1 MNWIFLALIV
11 VSVLV
16 GAFTGTMPKVSDA
29 SINSAKSAAD
39 LALSLIG
46 QMTLWLGLFGV
57 VREAGLL
64 RSMANFL
71 KPVMTRLF
79 PEVPPTHPA
88 MAAMIMNFAANML
101 GLGNAATPFGLK
113 AMAELDK
120 LNERKG
126 VATNSM
132 ALFLSINV
140 SGLAILPLGVV
151 AVRAASGSRDAAGI
165 IAPTWVATICSTLCA
180 IVVAKLLEKRKLFA
194 PEKYGAIDVD
204 ASQRKEADAV
214 ALRQAEELAAL
225 QLKMPTANKLLVL
238 GVVAALLVAL
248 VLRVMEAPAGTEA
261 FDLARELLSGWLLP
275 VLIIVIVTFGFGRR
289 VKVYEAF
296 ISAAKEGFQTSVTI
310 IPFLVGMLVAIGM
323 FRASGA
329 MELLVKA
336 LSPLLSPL
344 GFPAEALPMALIRP
358 LSGSGALAV
367 MAEAMKTY
375 GPDSFIGYLVSVIN
389 GGTETTFYVLALYFG
404 AVQVKAMRHTLAA
417 CIATDFVGPMAAFIA
432 CRLFFGHVPM
442 MFVTG

>member
-11 VSVLV
+11 ISVLV

-64 RSMANFL
+64 RSMANLL
-71 KPVMTRLF
+71 KPIMTRLF
-79 PEVPPTHPA
+79 PEVPPSHPA

-113 AMAELDK
+113 AMAELDS
-120 LNERKG
+120 LNDRKG

-132 ALFLSINV
+132 ALFLAINV
-140 SGLAILPLGVV
+140 SGLALLPLGVV
-151 AVRAASGSRDAAGI
+151 AVRAASGSKDAAGI
-165 IAPTWVATICSTLCA
+165 IAPTWIATICSTLCA
-180 IVVAKLLEKRKLFA
+180 ILVAKLLEKRKLFA
-194 PEKYGAIDVD
+194 VENYGTVDVD
-204 ASQRKEADAV
+204 ASKRKEADAA
-214 ALRQAEELAAL
+214 ALQKAEELAAL
-225 QLKMPTANKLLVL
+225 NLKMPLWRKLSVVGVL
-238 GVVAALLVAL
+238 GLLLFAL
-248 VLRVMEAPAGTEA
+248 VRRIQESPPTEA
-261 FDLARELLSGWLLP
+261 AFALTRDLLSGWLLP
-275 VLIIVIVTFGFGRR
+275 VLILVIVVVGFGRQ

-296 ISAAKEGFQTSVTI
+296 IGAAKEGFQTSVTI
-310 IPFLVGMLVAIGM
+310 IPFLVGMLVSIGM

-336 LSPLLSPL
+336 LAPVLSPI

-404 AVQVKAMRHTLAA
+404 AVQVKSMRHTLAA
-417 CIATDFVGPMAAFIA
+417 CIATDFVGPLGAFIA
-432 CRLFFGHVPM
+432 CKIFFANVPM
-442 MFVTG
+442 VFVVG

>member
-1 MNWIFLALIV
+1 MNWIFLGLIV
-11 VSVLV
+11 VSVLA
-16 GAFTGTMPKVSDA
+16 GGFNGTMPKVTDA
-29 SINSAKSAAD
+29 SIASAKSAAD
-39 LALSLIG
+39 LAISLIG

-71 KPVMTRLF
+71 KPIMTRLF

-113 AMAELDK
+113 AMKELDS
-120 LNERKG
+120 LNDRKG

-132 ALFLSINV
+132 ALFLAINV
-140 SGLAILPLGVV
+140 SGLAMLPLGVV
-151 AVRAASGSRDAAGI
+151 AVRAASGSHDAAGI
-165 IAPTWVATICSTLCA
+165 IAPTWIATICSTLCA
-180 IVVAKLLEKRKLFA
+180 IIVAKLLEKRRMFA
-194 PEKYGAIDVD
+194 VENYGTVDVD
-204 ASQRKEADAV
+204 ATQRKEADAA
-214 ALRQAEELAAL
+214 ALQQAEELAAL
-225 QLKMPTANKLLVL
+225 QMKMSPSRKLFVL
-238 GVVAALLVAL
+238 GVMGTLLAAL
-248 VLRVMEAPAGTEA
+248 VLRVMQAPEGTRA

-275 VLIIVIVTFGFGRR
+275 VLILVIITFGFGRQ

-296 ISAAKEGFQTSVTI
+296 ISAAKEGFQTSITI

-329 MELLVKA
+329 MELLVQA
-336 LSPLLSPL
+336 LAPLLSPF

-404 AVQVKAMRHTLAA
+404 AVQVKSMRHTLAA
-417 CIATDFVGPMAAFIA
+417 CIATDFMGPLAAFVA
-432 CRLFFGHVPM
+432 CKIFFANVPM
-442 MFVTG
+442 IFVAG